1 MAKSGPT
8 SLHTS
13 QLASRSAEAIG
24 ERLCL
29 VRKAL
34 GMTQEQFAAAVGCPQ
49 GTFGQYE
56 AGMRKPS
63 VAVASRL
70 FDRFRIPLD
79 YLYLGEVSNLPFELG
94 KEISAKTVKR

>member
-1 MAKSGPT
+1 VAKSGPA

-13 QLASRSAEAIG
+13 QLAARSPEAIG
-24 ERLCL
+24 ERL
-29 VRKAL
+29 AL
-34 GMTQEQFAAAVGCPQ
+34 GLTQEKFAAAVGCPQ

-63 VAVASRL
+63 VAVASRV

-79 YLYLGEVSNLPFELG
+79 YLYLGEVSSLPFELA
-94 KEISAKTVKR
+94 KAVSAQTVKR

>member
-1 MAKSGPT
+1 MAKSGPA

-13 QLASRSAEAIG
+13 QLAARSPEAIG

-34 GMTQEQFAAAVGCPQ
+34 GLTQEQFAAAVGCPQ

-63 VAVASRL
+63 VAVASRV

-79 YLYLGEVSNLPFELG
+79 YLYLGEVSSLPFEL
-94 KEISAKTVKR
+94 AKAVNAQTVKR